1 VTRGWRI
8 AWRRVRRDWP
18 GKVGAVAAA
27 LVLWWVATSDTGV
40 TVQRSVLVPLAV
52 TGAEADEVAV
62 GVPARVEV
70 VISGPADRMERLR
83 SDDVEAILQLE
94 GVDGEFE
101 RQVEARVPQALRVV
115 RVVPGEVIGRL
126 EAVRSARFDVVPH
139 LAPLSGERVATDLS
153 VEPAEATVEARDP
166 VLAQVAAV
174 RASARIGADDEAEAI
189 LVPVDGDGRPVPEAR
204 VVPERAVVRA
214 ETHVHLVRATRPV
227 RVEPPGDG
235 RVRVEAV
242 TPGEVDVVGPRARLD
257 GLAEVVGEVPGATG
271 ALPAGRY
278 DLPVR
283 LTLPDGVAVA
293 PPVRA
298 TVRVAPVGQ
307 DEVAP

>member
-1 VTRGWRI
+1 VTRGWGI

-40 TVQRSVLVPLAV
+40 TVQRSLLVPLAV
-52 TGAEADEVAV
+52 TGAAVDEVAV

-70 VISGPADRMERLR
+70 VITGPADRMERLR
-83 SDDVEAILQLE
+83 SDDVQAMLQLE

-101 RQVEARVPQALRVV
+101 RQIDARVPQALRVV
-115 RVVPGEVIGRL
+115 RVVPSEVIGRL
-126 EAVRSARFDVVPH
+126 EAVRSARFEVIPH
-139 LAPLSGERVATDLS
+139 LAPLSAERVATGLS

-166 VLAQVAAV
+166 VLAQVTAV
-174 RASARIGADDEAEAI
+174 RASARIGATGESEAV
-189 LVPVDGDGRPVPEAR
+189 LVPVDDEGRPVAEAR

-214 ETHVHLVRATRPV
+214 ETHVRLVRGSRTV
-227 RVEPPGDG
+227 RVASPSDPRLRIES
-235 RVRVEAV
+235 V
-242 TPGEVDVVGPRARLD
+242 TPTEVEVVGPSARLER
-257 GLAEVVGEVPGATG
+257 LSEVVGEVPGATG

-283 LTLPDGVAVA
+283 LTLPDGVAAVQ
-293 PPVRA
+293 PVRA
-298 TVRVAPVGQ
+298 TVRVASAGQ

>member
-1 VTRGWRI
+1 MTRGWRI

-27 LVLWWVATSDTGV
+27 LVLWWVATSDTSV
-40 TVQRSVLVPLAV
+40 TVQRSLLVPLTVA
-52 TGAEADEVAV
+52 GAETDEVAV

-83 SDDVEAILQLE
+83 SDDVDALLELE

-126 EAVRSARFDVVPH
+126 EAVRSARFEVIPH
-139 LAPLSGERVATDLS
+139 LAPLSGDLVATALT
-153 VEPAEATVEARDP
+153 VEPSEATVEARDP
-166 VLAQVAAV
+166 VLARVTAV
-174 RASARIGADDEAEAI
+174 RASARIDAGGEAEAP
-189 LVPVDGDGRPVPEAR
+189 LVPVDAEGRPVPEAR

-214 ETHVHLVRATRPV
+214 ETAPRLVRRTLPV
-227 RVEPPGDG
+227 RIEPPSEP
-235 RVRVEAV
+235 RVRLEAV
-242 TPGEVDVVGPRARLD
+242 SPEEVDVVGAAARVEA
-257 GLAEVVGEVPGATG
+257 LAEVVGEVPGATT
-271 ALPAGRY
+271 ALRTGRY

-283 LTLPDGVAVA
+283 LTVPEGVAVA
-293 PPVRA
+293 SPVRA
-298 TVRVAPVGQ
+298 TVRVDPVGQ
-307 DEVAP
+307 EEVAP

>member
-1 VTRGWRI
+1 MTRGWGI

-27 LVLWWVATSDTGV
+27 LVLWWVATSDTSV
-40 TVQRSVLVPLAV
+40 TVQRSLLVPLAV

-70 VISGPADRMERLR
+70 LISGPADRMERLR
-83 SDDVEAILQLE
+83 SDAVEATLQLE

-101 RQVEARVPQALRVV
+101 RQVEARAPRALRVI

-139 LAPLSGERVATDLS
+139 LAPLSGERVATGLS
-153 VEPAEATVEARDP
+153 VDPAEATVEARDP
-166 VLAQVAAV
+166 VLAQVTAV
-174 RASARIGADDEAEAI
+174 RASARIGTDGEAEAI
-189 LVPVDGDGRPVPEAR
+189 LVPVDEEGRPVSEAR

-214 ETHVHLVRATRPV
+214 ETHVLLVRATRPV
-227 RVEPPGDG
+227 RVEPPADS

-242 TPGEVDVVGPRARLD
+242 TPTEVDLVGPAARLE
-257 GLAEVVGEVPGATG
+257 GVAEVVGEVPGATG
-271 ALPAGRY
+271 ALQPGRY

>member
-1 VTRGWRI
+1 MKRGWGI

-27 LVLWWVATSDTGV
+27 LVLWWVATSDTSV
-40 TVQRSVLVPLAV
+40 TVQRSLLVPLAV
-52 TGAEADEVAV
+52 TGAELDEVAV

-83 SDDVEAILQLE
+83 SDDVEAMLQLE

-126 EAVRSARFDVVPH
+126 EAVRSARFEVVAY
-139 LAPLSGERVATDLS
+139 LAPLSGERVATGLS

-166 VLAQVAAV
+166 VLAQVTAV
-174 RASARIGADDEAEAI
+174 RASARIGADGEAEAV
-189 LVPVDGDGRPVPEAR
+189 LVPVDAEGRPVPEAR

-214 ETHVHLVRATRPV
+214 ETHVHLVRATRSV
-227 RVEPPGDG
+227 RVEPPSDP

-242 TPGEVDVVGPRARLD
+242 TPSEVDVVGPAARLEA
-257 GLAEVVGEVPGATG
+257 LAEVVGEVPGATG

-283 LTLPDGVAVA
+283 LTVPDGVAVA

-298 TVRVAPVGQ
+298 TVRVVPVGQ